1 LARMIDIY
9 EMLVQRRS
17 ESHRLNCRVNGP
29 ELSLPTLRGDDRYKR
44 ERIYVLIVAL
54 SLTWSIYHFMMIS
67 FVNVH
72 TTAGGSPAGQD
83 HLMQVLD
90 AGSIMQVIL
99 SA

>member
-1 LARMIDIY
+1 MKCWF
-9 EMLVQRRS
+9 S
-17 ESHRLNCRVNGP
+17 EEGESPRLNCRVNGP

-44 ERIYVLIVAL
+44 EMVHLLIVAP
-54 SLTWSIYHFMMIS
+54 SLTRSIYHFMMIS

-72 TTAGGSPAGQD
+72 TTAGGRPAGQD

-90 AGSIMQVIL
+90 AGSIMQVIR